1 MATVDRY
8 KIELDTRQANTAL
21 GGLRTAV
28 KGFIGVLAARE
39 VIQFGQSIIEST
51 RKFQTY
57 ENQLRLITQGT
68 EDLNRVMALLQQS
81 AINSRT
87 SFEGFLDLFVKL
99 RVTTEAL
106 GISEARVISV
116 TEKLSQALQ
125 VAGADA
131 ATANAVIRQFGQ
143 AMASGEVRGDEF
155 RSIVEGLG
163 PALAIMARESGLN
176 VGELRKLSREGKLS
190 AEVMFEMFEASNA
203 LSSAF
208 NTQKITVSQL
218 ETALSDAFDRAK
230 VKLGEVTG
238 ATSFY
243 QSIVENLTRRFDQ
256 FSDAEGALVN
266 KPLADLV
273 KEIRDGSFSAVKGL
287 EEVENRLQ
295 DLRAKANLPGNMGM
309 VFRSDYQDQKNEL
322 LALIEEFKV
331 LAEIQSELEAERAA
345 ATKKAAE
352 DQAELVRL
360 IKEQVKGVDALKT
373 KAVEYGKLDFGTP
386 LEKAN
391 KKLQEAQRVLSELEK
406 AQAIINENQKLNKDG
421 LIDYSIEID
430 NAKAAIAGFKKEIAE
445 LQDITLETF
454 YADLIENSQEA
465 AEKIDFTK
473 QSLARL
479 KKEFEDGVISQEVYT
494 QALKI
499 LGKELEKID
508 KNTREINRNVRDF
521 KDTLSEGISDSQLEL
536 DSLNMDP
543 LQKQIAQIEQKFA
556 KDLKRQIKE
565 LQDLQ
570 NEANADEINK
580 AIEDI
585 TNASNEALKQQK
597 ILAEQAYEQQRS
609 FEYGW
614 KKAFDEY
621 ADNAT
626 NAARAAERIFQQTT
640 RTMEDTIVNF
650 AKTGKFEFRGL
661 INDILEQLLRS
672 QIQQLLAKT
681 FGAFNSRG
689 GASSLGNLFGGFF
702 ANGGTLPS
710 GKFGIAGEAG
720 PELITGPAT
729 VTPLSQLGGS
739 GNVTYNINAVDAS
752 SFKSLVARDPGFIH
766 SVAQQG
772 ARKVPGRR

>member
-331 LAEIQSELEAERAA
+331 LAEVEAEVEAERAA